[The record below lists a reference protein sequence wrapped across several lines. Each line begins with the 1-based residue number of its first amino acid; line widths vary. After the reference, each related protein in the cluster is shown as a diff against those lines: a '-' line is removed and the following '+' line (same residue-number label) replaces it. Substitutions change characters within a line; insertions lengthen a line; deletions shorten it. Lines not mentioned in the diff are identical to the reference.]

1 MSIASKPLAEVQ
13 AADVAGLVGADPDP
27 RRLVP
32 LATWSAGEAAIAAAS
47 LANTSG
53 GLVIIGAEADAGGK
67 ISGLP
72 GASVSTAD
80 LAGVAR
86 DLGPGSEALIETA
99 LVDVDG
105 KTVGLIRV
113 AETGS
118 PPVLVETTGSIYSR
132 SDSGLVHV
140 LHRSELDV
148 LMKKD
153 RLLRDRAETNVNG
166 MISRTAF
173 GHFNYMTVAVV
184 GSPRMATQDVYKWAN
199 ANHQALLDLAFS
211 KRWGFTADSISAG
224 AGEIELALPSEATG
238 FIRISRN
245 GTVAAAE
252 REKRPAQDRYLAPA
266 ELSERLA
273 EMAAVVSEVN
283 AAANPG
289 QSLGSLFLEGVRD
302 LRLPVGDGL
311 TAPIQKD
318 LFQEWLPE
326 RNFALEGEP
335 AAFAADVQAT
345 AGNLFGADLITGSA
359 EAYEGPVTISS
370 YKPKAWHG
378 QTKRTE
384 RRIAGKRGHGST

>member
-27 RRLVP
+27 KRV
-32 LATWSAGEAAIAAAS
+32 AAIAAWSAAEAAIAAAS
-47 LANTSG
+47 LANASG
-53 GLVIIGAEADAGGK
+53 GLIVVGAEAGADGK
-67 ISGLP
+67 ITGIA
-72 GASVSTAD
+72 GASVSAAD
-80 LAGVAR
+80 LAGIAGE
-86 DLGPGSEALIETA
+86 LGPGSEALLETA
-99 LVDVDG
+99 TVDVDG

-113 AETGS
+113 VETGS
-118 PPVLVETTGSIYSR
+118 PPVLVESTGSIYSR

-140 LHRSELDV
+140 LRRSELDV

-153 RLLRDRAETNVNG
+153 RLLRGRAETNVNG

-199 ANHQALLDLAFS
+199 ANHEALLDLDFS

-224 AGEIELALPSEATG
+224 AGEIELALSSEATG

-266 ELSERLA
+266 DLSARLA
-273 EMAAVVSEVN
+273 EMAAAVSSIN
-283 AAANPG
+283 AAASPG
-289 QSLGSLFLEGVRD
+289 LSLGSLFLEGVRD

-318 LFQEWLPE
+318 LFQDWMPE
-326 RNFALEGEP
+326 RNFALPGEG

-345 AGNLFGADLITGSA
+345 AGNFFGADLVSGSA

-384 RRIAGKRGHGST
+384 RRVAGKRGHGST